1 MNKHILISL
10 TIIILLSLGCK
21 KKESSTGVEAPKGS
35 IYGCVTDFATG
46 EPVRNANVQL
56 RPSGETTL
64 TGYDGIYEFKDIN
77 DGDYSI
83 TVSKAEYTDLIDD
96 YVISVRDGRRMKR
109 DVQIQKQSTV
119 LSIVDNNQAPL
130 HELDFGSEV
139 SLTSKMFNVFNNGT
153 VKLTNCH
160 VVYSCNWI
168 SSVSS
173 LPSEILP
180 GQTLPVIVTINR
192 AFLAPGQNSTLLTVV
207 SNNGNAEITIMA
219 TSSGGNPPTIT
230 ILPASNVTVTSIKC
244 KGQIQNANGGT
255 ITDCGFY
262 YGTSSNP
269 IINGNV
275 VHIGPSTGTFTIT
288 LTNLDQNTTYHIK
301 AFATSN
307 LGTGYSSEIT
317 ETTLSGLPVC
327 GTTTITQLDPTTVR
341 AESTAYGSNG
351 YNLTEIG
358 FCWSSEHSPTIND
371 QVVTCTYHIEGN
383 YHEYLNPLQP
393 NTTYKVRSYAKSIFG
408 ISYGQE
414 MMFTSLSGLATVTTN
429 SAILS
434 GDYVITG
441 GDVIDGAG
449 TVIVDEGV
457 CYGSSPNP
465 DLSPS
470 FQHTYDGTAVG
481 EGPFTSYIPKPTNS
495 GYLYI
500 RAYAT
505 TRYGTEYGNQVSIYI
520 P

>member
-1 MNKHILISL
+1 MKKNLLLYIV
-10 TIIILLSLGCK
+10 IIILLAGCK
-21 KKESSTGVEAPKGS
+21 KNESSTNVESPKGS
-35 IYGCVTDFATG
+35 IYGCVTDYATG

-64 TGYDGIYEFKDIN
+64 TGSDGIYEFKDIN

-83 TVSKAEYTDLIDD
+83 IVSKAEYTDLIDD

-109 DVQIQKQSTV
+109 DVQIQKQSAV

-180 GQTLPVIVTINR
+180 GQTLPIIVNINR
-192 AFLAPGQNSTLLTVV
+192 ALLATGINSTLLTVI
-207 SNNGNAEITIMA
+207 SNNGNAEIQIKA
-219 TSSGGNPPTIT
+219 TSVNGNSPTVN
-230 ILPASNVTVTSIKC
+230 ILPASNITVTSIQCNGK
-244 KGQIQNANGGT
+244 IQNVNGGT

-262 YGTSSNP
+262 YSTSSNP
-269 IINGNV
+269 SANDNV
-275 VHIGPSTGTFTIT
+275 IHLGPSNDTFSFT
-288 LTNLDQNTTYHIK
+288 LTNLDQITTYHIK

-317 ETTLSGLPVC
+317 ETTLSGLPIC
-327 GTTTITQLDPTTVR
+327 GATTITKLDPTTVK

-351 YNLTEIG
+351 YNLTEMG
-358 FCWSSEHSPTIND
+358 FCWSNEHSPTIND
-371 QVVTCTYHIEGN
+371 QVVICTFHVEGD
-383 YHEYLNPLQP
+383 YREYLNPLQP
-393 NTTYKVRSYAKSIFG
+393 NTTYRVRSYAKSIFG
-408 ISYGQE
+408 ISYGPE
-414 MMFTSLSGLATVTTN
+414 MTFTSYSGLVTLTTDAAT
-429 SAILS
+429 IS

-441 GDVIDGAG
+441 GNVTDDNG
-449 TVIVDEGV
+449 TAIIYEGV
-457 CYGSSPNP
+457 CYGSSQNP
-465 DLSPS
+465 DLSAS
-470 FQHTYDGTAVG
+470 FEHTYDGTAVSA
-481 EGPFTSYIPKPTNS
+481 GPFTSYIPKPTTS

-505 TRYGTEYGNQVSIYI
+505 TRYGTSYGNQVSIYI